1 MESNLKDKQIDVK
14 KVLSSIW
21 TYRRLF
27 IKVLSVVFVVSCI
40 FILPIPRTY
49 TCQVTLAPE
58 MTGADAQGSLGSLAS
73 SFGINLGG
81 AISQDAIY
89 PTLYPDLMAS
99 TDFILSLFPVQV
111 TTADKDLTTNYCDYI
126 RFHRKKNIWMMPFIG
141 VKKLTES
148 IINNNKK
155 IPFKG
160 TDKLDAFRLT
170 KEQQKVIET
179 ISDNINCELD
189 KKTNVISITV
199 TDQDPLICASIADT
213 VSARLQ
219 EFITN
224 YRTNKSRVDL
234 KYYQK
239 LTNEAKKE
247 YYKSMRVYAQYADA
261 NMDLTMESYKTK
273 LTDLEND
280 MQLKFNTYTTMNT
293 QLQAAKAK
301 VQERT
306 PAFTTLQR
314 ATVPAKP
321 TGPKRILFVLVTT
334 MLTFFALTI
343 YSIRDYLLKD

>member
-1 MESNLKDKQIDVK
+1 MDSNSKKEQIDIK

-21 TYRRLF
+21 AYRKLY
-27 IKVLSVVFVVSCI
+27 IKILSIVFVISCI
-40 FILPIPRTY
+40 YVLPIPRTY
-49 TCQVTLAPE
+49 TCKVALAPE
-58 MTGADAQGSLGSLAS
+58 LTGTDTQGSLSSLAS
-73 SFGINLGG
+73 SFGINIGG
-81 AISQDAIY
+81 AMSQDAIY

-99 TDFILSLFPVQV
+99 TDFILSLFPVKV
-111 TTADKDLTTNYCDYI
+111 TTSNKELTANYCDYI
-126 RFHRKKNIWMMPFIG
+126 RFHRKKNIWTMPFIW
-141 VKKLTES
+141 VKKLAES
-148 IINNNKK
+148 ITNDNKK

-199 TDQDPLICASIADT
+199 TDQDPLICALIADT

-247 YYKSMRVYAQYADA
+247 YYKSMKAYAQYADA
-261 NMDLTMESYKTK
+261 NMDLTMESYKTR

-314 ATVPAKP
+314 ATVPVKP
-321 TGPKRILFVLVTT
+321 TGPKRMLFVAGMLCLAFFVT
-334 MLTFFALTI
+334 
-343 YSIRDYLLKD
+343 SIFVLNKIVKD